1 MIELRRGDA
10 DAADEGGE
18 AGVGAEGV
26 ESGVGVEAND
36 VESRVSRWTFPST

>member
-10 DAADEGGE
+10 DAADESGE

-26 ESGVGVEAND
+26 ESGIGVEAND
-36 VESRVSRWTFPST
+36 VELA